1 MLAYATHACIIAIH
15 LLLAQDNKKMSKE
28 PMHRLTT
35 KEEAEKIMEGL
46 EGDVGGNMDKAMKS
60 SEAPHKKK
68 NLIFLELALGI
79 SGLDNPT
86 YFPMCFSMKL
96 LAGNTHTHVVMM
108 LVMLIEW

>member
-46 EGDVGGNMDKAMKS
+46 ESN
-60 SEAPHKKK
+60 HKM
-68 NLIFLELALGI
+68 E
-79 SGLDNPT
+79 D
-86 YFPMCFSMKL
+86 
-96 LAGNTHTHVVMM
+96 
-108 LVMLIEW
+108 LIEAMSGGTWIRP